1 MTKIVKYESWLLYSE
16 IDVSQ
21 IFKPSRMEKGELIK
35 LMLEYE
41 LFEEKIF
48 WSSDSDFFQ
57 NYLEFLYL
65 NGGKN
70 DENDSGNKHSN

>member
-1 MTKIVKYESWLLYSE
+1 
-16 IDVSQ
+16 
-21 IFKPSRMEKGELIK
+21 MEKGELIK

-48 WSSDSDFFQ
+48 WSSDKDFFQ
-57 NYLEFLYL
+57 SYLEFLYL

-70 DENDSGNKHSN
+70 NENDSGNKHSN

>member
-1 MTKIVKYESWLLYSE
+1 M
-16 IDVSQ
+16 DVFQ

>member
-1 MTKIVKYESWLLYSE
+1 
-16 IDVSQ
+16 
-21 IFKPSRMEKGELIK
+21 MEKGELIK

-48 WSSDSDFFQ
+48 WGSDSDFFQ

-70 DENDSGNKHSN
+70 DENDSGDKHSN

>member
-1 MTKIVKYESWLLYSE
+1 
-16 IDVSQ
+16 
-21 IFKPSRMEKGELIK
+21 MEKGGLIK

-57 NYLEFLYL
+57 SYLAFLYL
-65 NGGKN
+65 IGAKN
-70 DENDSGNKHSN
+70 NENDSGNKHSN

>member
-1 MTKIVKYESWLLYSE
+1 
-16 IDVSQ
+16 
-21 IFKPSRMEKGELIK
+21 MEKGELIK

-57 NYLEFLYL
+57 SYLEFLYL
-65 NGGKN
+65 NGGKD
-70 DENDSGNKHSN
+70 DEDKLGEEASN

>member
-1 MTKIVKYESWLLYSE
+1 
-16 IDVSQ
+16 
-21 IFKPSRMEKGELIK
+21 MEKGELIK

-57 NYLEFLYL
+57 SYLEFLYL

-70 DENDSGNKHSN
+70 DENDSGNKYSN

>member
-1 MTKIVKYESWLLYSE
+1 
-16 IDVSQ
+16 
-21 IFKPSRMEKGELIK
+21 MEKGELIK

-57 NYLEFLYL
+57 SYLEFLYL

-70 DENDSGNKHSN
+70 DEKDSGNKHSNKRRLTRGYNVRFKLGRAFGNLLF

>member
-1 MTKIVKYESWLLYSE
+1 
-16 IDVSQ
+16 
-21 IFKPSRMEKGELIK
+21 MEKGELIK

-48 WSSDSDFFQ
+48 WSSDGEYFQ

-65 NGGKN
+65 NGGKK
-70 DENDSGNKHSN
+70 DENELGEEDSN

>member
-1 MTKIVKYESWLLYSE
+1 
-16 IDVSQ
+16 
-21 IFKPSRMEKGELIK
+21 MEKGELIK

-41 LFEEKIF
+41 LFEENIF
-48 WSSDSDFFQ
+48 WSSDNDFFQ
-57 NYLEFLYL
+57 IYVEFLYS

>member
-1 MTKIVKYESWLLYSE
+1 
-16 IDVSQ
+16 
-21 IFKPSRMEKGELIK
+21 MEKGELIK

-65 NGGKN
+65 NGGKS

>member
-1 MTKIVKYESWLLYSE
+1 
-16 IDVSQ
+16 
-21 IFKPSRMEKGELIK
+21 MEKGDLIK

-70 DENDSGNKHSN
+70 DENVSENKHSN

>member
-1 MTKIVKYESWLLYSE
+1 
-16 IDVSQ
+16 
-21 IFKPSRMEKGELIK
+21 MEKGELKK

-65 NGGKN
+65 NGEKN

>member
-1 MTKIVKYESWLLYSE
+1 
-16 IDVSQ
+16 
-21 IFKPSRMEKGELIK
+21 MEKNELIK

-48 WSSDSDFFQ
+48 WSSDSEYFQ

-65 NGGKN
+65 NWGKN
-70 DENDSGNKHSN
+70 DENEWGEEDSN

>member
-1 MTKIVKYESWLLYSE
+1 MN
-16 IDVSQ
+16 VSQ
-21 IFKPSRMEKGELIK
+21 NFKPSRMEKGELIK

-41 LFEEKIF
+41 LFEEKLF

-57 NYLEFLYL
+57 NYLEFLYF

>member
-16 IDVSQ
+16 IDVFQ

-57 NYLEFLYL
+57 SYLEFLYL

-70 DENDSGNKHSN
+70 NENDSGNKHSN

>member
-1 MTKIVKYESWLLYSE
+1 
-16 IDVSQ
+16 
-21 IFKPSRMEKGELIK
+21 MEKGELIK

-41 LFEEKIF
+41 LIEEKIF

-57 NYLEFLYL
+57 SYLEFLYL

-70 DENDSGNKHSN
+70 NENEFGDEDSN

>member
-1 MTKIVKYESWLLYSE
+1 MK
-16 IDVSQ
+16 
-21 IFKPSRMEKGELIK
+21 KGELIK

-70 DENDSGNKHSN
+70 DENDSGDKHPN

>member
-1 MTKIVKYESWLLYSE
+1 MTKIVKYESLLFYSE
-16 IDVSQ
+16 IDIFQ
-21 IFKPSRMEKGELIK
+21 IFKPSRTEKDELIK

-48 WSSDSDFFQ
+48 WSSDSFIQ
-57 NYLEFLYL
+57 SYLEFLYL

>member
-1 MTKIVKYESWLLYSE
+1 MYLK
-16 IDVSQ
+16 D
-21 IFKPSRMEKGELIK
+21 FKTSRMEKGKLIK
-35 LMLEYE
+35 LILEYE

-48 WSSDSDFFQ
+48 WSSDGEYFQ

-70 DENDSGNKHSN
+70 NENDSGNKHSN

>member
-1 MTKIVKYESWLLYSE
+1 
-16 IDVSQ
+16 
-21 IFKPSRMEKGELIK
+21 MENSELIK
-35 LMLEYE
+35 LMLDYE

-48 WSSDSDFFQ
+48 FSSDSDFFQ

>member
-1 MTKIVKYESWLLYSE
+1 MK
-16 IDVSQ
+16 
-21 IFKPSRMEKGELIK
+21 KGELIK

-65 NGGKN
+65 FGGKN
-70 DENDSGNKHSN
+70 DENKLGEEDSN

>member
-1 MTKIVKYESWLLYSE
+1 
-16 IDVSQ
+16 
-21 IFKPSRMEKGELIK
+21 MEKGELIK

-57 NYLEFLYL
+57 SYLEFFYL
-65 NGGKN
+65 KGGKN
-70 DENDSGNKHSN
+70 DENDSGNKH

>member
-1 MTKIVKYESWLLYSE
+1 
-16 IDVSQ
+16 
-21 IFKPSRMEKGELIK
+21 MEKGELIK

-48 WSSDSDFFQ
+48 WNSDSDFFQ
-57 NYLEFLYL
+57 SYLEFLYL

-70 DENDSGNKHSN
+70 NENGSGNKHSN

>member
-1 MTKIVKYESWLLYSE
+1 
-16 IDVSQ
+16 
-21 IFKPSRMEKGELIK
+21 MEKGELIK

-65 NGGKN
+65 NVGKN
-70 DENDSGNKHSN
+70 DETDSGNKYSN